1 MERLTVNRIPGF
13 HDVSGKNQDT
23 KAAVEAALFNYIG
36 GSGYETIETPLVE
49 DVDLFLRMSGGEL
62 ASQMYSFTA
71 PGGHRVALRPEFT
84 ASIIRAFIDQT
95 SQQNRDETRWRYQ
108 GPIFRYEGEG
118 TKNPHQRTQVGGEF
132 IGNSD
137 LVADAEVLRIAST
150 GLTKL
155 GLNRLQLN
163 IGHIGI
169 IRNILR
175 TFNLSERAELFLMR
189 NIQYLLDSD
198 KGPNWVWELA
208 ENLGMVGTQEKA
220 EKTEDINLIEAQNVL
235 EELLDSFDNQ
245 PATRRDLSQ
254 IQERFIRKIR
264 NPDNPDQLRKALN
277 FLSEFCGL
285 RGQIKNVLSDAEKLS
300 KTYEIDPVLLDPL
313 KNLLTTL
320 DTNQLENTEV
330 LVNLGLARGIAY
342 YTGMIFEIKHEG
354 SKDPLCGG
362 GRYDDL
368 VRALGGNDLP
378 ALGFAYWIESIA
390 DLCDTENIDVK
401 SDQI

>member
-13 HDVSGKNQDT
+13 HDVSGKNQGT

-36 GSGYETIETPLVE
+36 LSGYETIETPIVE

-95 SQQNRDETRWRYQ
+95 NQQTSNETRWRYQ
-108 GPIFRYEGEG
+108 GPIFRYEAQA

-132 IGNSD
+132 IGNSN

-150 GLTKL
+150 GLTKM

-169 IRNILR
+169 IRSILR
-175 TFNLSERAELFLMR
+175 AFNLSERAELFLMR
-189 NIQYLLDSD
+189 NIQHLLDSE
-198 KGPNWVWELA
+198 KGPIWVWELA
-208 ENLGMVGTQEKA
+208 EKLGMVRTRSNIEKA
-220 EKTEDINLIEAQNVL
+220 DDVNLMEAQNAL
-235 EELLDSFDNQ
+235 GELLGIFDNQ
-245 PATRRDLSQ
+245 TATRRDLAQ
-254 IQERFIRKIR
+254 IQERFIGKIR
-264 NPDNPDQLRKALN
+264 NPDNPDQLRKALD
-277 FLSEFCGL
+277 FLSEFCEL
-285 RGQIKNVLSDAEKLS
+285 RGETKNVLSDAEKLS
-300 KTYEIDPVLLDPL
+300 TTYKIDPVLLDPI
-313 KNLLTTL
+313 KNLLEVLET
-320 DTNQLENTEV
+320 QQIENTEV
-330 LVNLGLARGIAY
+330 SVNLGLARGIAY
-342 YTGMIFEIKHEG
+342 YTGMIFEIKHEA
-354 SKDPLCGG
+354 STDPLCGG

-368 VRALGGNDLP
+368 VRALGGGDLP

-390 DLCDTENIDVK
+390 DLCEVENINVN
-401 SDQI
+401 SDAI